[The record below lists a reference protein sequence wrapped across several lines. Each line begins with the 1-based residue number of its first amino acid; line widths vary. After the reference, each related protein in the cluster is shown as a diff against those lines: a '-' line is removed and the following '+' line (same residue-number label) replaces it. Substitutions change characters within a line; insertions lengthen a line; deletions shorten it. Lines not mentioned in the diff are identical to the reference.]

1 MNVWIKYVFFKL
13 FKKKNENLIKWKELY
28 KVCLFCRFL
37 EDINIVLEYV
47 KLELSDVKLIV

>member
-1 MNVWIKYVFFKL
+1 MYFLNYFKN
-13 FKKKNENLIKWKELY
+13 KNENLIKWKELY

>member
-13 FKKKNENLIKWKELY
+13 FFKKNENLIKWKELY

>member
-13 FKKKNENLIKWKELY
+13 FKKKNENIIKWKELY